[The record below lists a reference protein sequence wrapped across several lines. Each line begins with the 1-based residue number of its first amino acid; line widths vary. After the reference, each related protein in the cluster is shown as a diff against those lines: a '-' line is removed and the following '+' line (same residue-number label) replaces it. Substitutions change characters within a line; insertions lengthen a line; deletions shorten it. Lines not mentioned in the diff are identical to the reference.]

1 MKRLLM
7 GCGAAAWLAWG
18 VSGAAITAQPGADGT
33 ISIPVAEPGIYKLEL
48 KARAGEGVPGRNII
62 LRSAFGD
69 RVLIAPNSREW
80 GTVEDYAAIG
90 DFCDRVEIR
99 TRRPGIELGGAT
111 LTRVKELHLPR
122 QHYVAR
128 PEPNRDRTSTRRPSA
143 GRLWRGRRSTRCCT
157 NRWRRTGKARSGELP

>member
-1 MKRLLM
+1 MKSMKRLLM

-69 RVLIAPNSREW
+69 RVLIAPNSRE
-80 GTVEDYAAIG
+80 
-90 DFCDRVEIR
+90 
-99 TRRPGIELGGAT
+99 
-111 LTRVKELHLPR
+111 
-122 QHYVAR
+122 
-128 PEPNRDRTSTRRPSA
+128 
-143 GRLWRGRRSTRCCT
+143 
-157 NRWRRTGKARSGELP
+157 